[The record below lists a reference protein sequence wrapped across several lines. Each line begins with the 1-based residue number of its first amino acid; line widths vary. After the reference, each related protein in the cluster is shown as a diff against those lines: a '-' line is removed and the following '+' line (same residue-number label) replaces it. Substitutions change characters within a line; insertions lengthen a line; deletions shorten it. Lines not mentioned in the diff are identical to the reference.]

1 MEKNYHIRLDQLK
14 LRHLHFLIRLVELGN
29 LGRAAEEM
37 AMTQSAASRLLF
49 EMEERFGRPLFD
61 RGRHGMRL
69 LPEAAQVLRFAKMV
83 CTEEQQVKESLSTV
97 TGRPAVVRIGVLPS
111 IPAPVIQAVQKYK
124 TENPSGV
131 VSISQASLDVLMP
144 LLVTGELDLVVGRF
158 DLQFLQPPLQYE
170 KLMEVPLAVVAG
182 STHPLVRVKRVSP
195 ENLIKFPW
203 VAPVRTSTLYPH
215 FAQLFAGLPL
225 PIDVIESA
233 SPLAMHAFLQD
244 GLRLGLVSASM
255 LDQPLGGNLKRL
267 KVTMR
272 STPGPLGLYQVK
284 GRFIPHEVNRF
295 REILFQTNKSVG
307 LASKD

>member
-1 MEKNYHIRLDQLK
+1 MKKNSLVRLDQLK

-37 AMTQSAASRLLF
+37 AMTQSAASRLLS

-69 LPEAAQVLRFAKMV
+69 LPASAQVLRFAKMV
-83 CTEEQQVKESLSTV
+83 CTEEQQVKEALATE
-97 TGRPAVVRIGVLPS
+97 GDRPAVVRIGVLPS
-111 IPAPVIQAVQKYK
+111 IPAPVIRAVQQYK
-124 TENPSGV
+124 AENPSGV
-131 VSISQASLDVLMP
+131 VSISQASLDALMP

-158 DLQFLQPPLQYE
+158 DLQLLQPPLQYE

-182 STHPLVRVKRVSP
+182 STHPLVQAKRVGP
-195 ENLIKFPW
+195 DNLIRFPW

-225 PIDVIESA
+225 PVDVIESA

-244 GLRLGLVSASM
+244 GVRLGLMSASM
-255 LDQPLGGNLKRL
+255 LDQPLGRSLKRL

-284 GRFIPHEVNRF
+284 GRHIPNEVKRF
-295 REILFQTNKSVG
+295 REILFQINKSVD
-307 LASKD
+307 LVCK